1 MAGPGITFLGRVS
14 DAVLADHYARCRAL
28 IFPGE
33 EDFGITPL
41 EAMASGKPVIAFGKG
56 GVLETIQPGRTGV
69 LFPKQTVDNL
79 IKAVDECEE
88 GIWTADE
95 IREHAG
101 QFSVENVKDQ
111 YLDFISRKFN
121 EFQANQER

>member
-1 MAGPGITFLGRVS
+1 
-14 DAVLADHYARCRAL
+14 VLADHYARCRAL